1 MSFTGRTAVVTGGS
15 RGIGRA
21 ICLELARRG
30 ANVVFSYAGNT
41 AAAEATRKELEALGV
56 QTRAVQGS
64 VADPAAVKTLIDTAV
79 KELGSL
85 DILVNNAGIT
95 RDNLA
100 MMLKEEDFDAVIET
114 NLKGAFLTMKAAA
127 RPMMKA
133 RYGRIVNLSSVVA
146 LRGNPGQI
154 NYCASKA
161 GLIGMTKSLAK
172 ELGGR
177 GVTVN
182 AVAPGYIATDMT
194 AALPDAA
201 REAMLAAI
209 PAGRPGTP
217 EDVAAAVAFSPSL
230 KAAVEHDFIQYIGQ
244 SQTDNGITLHLEYL
258 FPDRGQLQFYATV
271 TGPEEFSSFMVHP
284 VLTDESGQPLETY
297 GSTSKSVH
305 PGELSNAFTVFPFG
319 DAAFPETLYLTC
331 EISGHRGGATEP
343 PEPLEGD
350 PSAPYAVV
358 SFRLPLDTALLAQGE
373 TLEVDR
379 WINLD
384 GNKLHIQALELYP
397 THARLLLEEEPTNR
411 ESLRGLDFYLADGR
425 GNRYAAGSSGGTV
438 SQGGAY
444 WCESPYFSPDR
455 NLTLC
460 ITGAEWLEKGK
471 EYVTVDLETG
481 RALTPLPVDVRVS
494 ARRDGDNAEV
504 AFYAPMPPEADEDHL
519 VFRQLGTMDYRAPD
533 GSTVAIYG
541 VTSYHSDVLWQGTS
555 DEIPLPEGWFI
566 ENYTIESY
574 LWDTID
580 MGLHATRE
588 TCFETPVSVPL
599 A

>member
-30 ANVVFSYAGNT
+30 ANVAFSYAGNT

-201 REAMLAAI
+201 REAMLSAI
-209 PAGRPGTP
+209 PAGRPGAP
-217 EDVAAAVAFSPSL
+217 EDVAAAVAFLAS
-230 KAAVEHDFIQYIGQ
+230 
-244 SQTDNGITLHLEYL
+244 
-258 FPDRGQLQFYATV
+258 
-271 TGPEEFSSFMVHP
+271 EEV
-284 VLTDESGQPLETY
+284 GY
-297 GSTSKSVH
+297 
-305 PGELSNAFTVFPFG
+305 
-319 DAAFPETLYLTC
+319 
-331 EISGHRGGATEP
+331 
-343 PEPLEGD
+343 
-350 PSAPYAVV
+350 
-358 SFRLPLDTALLAQGE
+358 
-373 TLEVDR
+373 
-379 WINLD
+379 
-384 GNKLHIQALELYP
+384 
-397 THARLLLEEEPTNR
+397 
-411 ESLRGLDFYLADGR
+411 
-425 GNRYAAGSSGGTV
+425 
-438 SQGGAY
+438 
-444 WCESPYFSPDR
+444 
-455 NLTLC
+455 
-460 ITGAEWLEKGK
+460 ITGQVLQ
-471 EYVTVDLETG
+471 VDG
-481 RALTPLPVDVRVS
+481 
-494 ARRDGDNAEV
+494 G
-504 AFYAPMPPEADEDHL
+504 
-519 VFRQLGTMDYRAPD
+519 
-533 GSTVAIYG
+533 
-541 VTSYHSDVLWQGTS
+541 
-555 DEIPLPEGWFI
+555 
-566 ENYTIESY
+566 
-574 LWDTID
+574 
-580 MGLHATRE
+580 MGM
-588 TCFETPVSVPL
+588 
-599 A
+599 